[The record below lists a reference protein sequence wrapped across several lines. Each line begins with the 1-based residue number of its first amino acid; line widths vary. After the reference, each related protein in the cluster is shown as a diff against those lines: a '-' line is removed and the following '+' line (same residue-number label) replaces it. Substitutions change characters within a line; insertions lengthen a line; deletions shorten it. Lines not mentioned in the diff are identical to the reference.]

1 VHHETAQIDVIS
13 RAVAQPFSSGKMRQ
27 VEFSGVLYGQHNRY
41 RRHPIQRLCDV
52 RREDAVGIDL
62 RIVEKAI
69 RGLELGSVERLRK
82 RALRAAGEAARQ
94 GNKTPFQTCVAQV
107 RSAELGVC
115 PIVDIVLARQSRMP
129 LQTGCAK
136 VNIDAARL
144 QAIFCLF

>member
-1 VHHETAQIDVIS
+1 
-13 RAVAQPFSSGKMRQ
+13 MRQ
-27 VEFSGVLYGQHNRY
+27 VEYRGVLPGQHNRY

-62 RIVEKAI
+62 RIVEKAV

-82 RALRAAGEAARQ
+82 RALRAAGEAAPQ

-136 VNIDAARL
+136 VNIDPAPL
-144 QAIFCLF
+144 QALFSPHIPQMWAILSPKPEACPNHRDL